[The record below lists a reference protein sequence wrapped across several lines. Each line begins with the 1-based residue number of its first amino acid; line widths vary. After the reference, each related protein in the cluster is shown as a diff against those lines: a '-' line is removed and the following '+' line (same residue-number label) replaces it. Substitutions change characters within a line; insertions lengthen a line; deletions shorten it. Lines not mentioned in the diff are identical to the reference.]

1 MRYFPIFIDLK
12 NRTVVVVGGG
22 EEALRKVRLLSRT
35 EARIVVIA
43 ERLHQELASN
53 PRVEWLTRQFE
64 PALLDGA
71 SLAVAADPKSRE
83 AVSEGARSR
92 GIPVNVVDYP
102 LLSSF
107 LMPSIVDRAPLV
119 VAIGT
124 EGTSPMLGQGL
135 RARID
140 AMLPQS
146 LGKLAEV
153 AGALRSRVAKSIPM
167 GSRRRAFWKRYFFG
181 DVRDAFVANETANY
195 SALVDTLLSSETM
208 PDQGR
213 VSFVTSGNGDAELLT
228 LKAQRKL
235 LEGDVIV
242 HDRSEEAGVLE
253 VARRDA
259 VRISLDQ
266 LAFTG
271 VAAILIREA
280 KAGRRVVRLRS
291 GEALVEELAA
301 VAAEGI
307 PVETVPGV
315 STEPTG
321 QIVTFPVRENTR
333 DAILKAAS

>member
-12 NRTVVVVGGG
+12 ERAVVVVGGG

-35 EARIVVIA
+35 EARIAVIA
-43 ERLHQELASN
+43 EHLHEELAAN
-53 PRVEWLTRQFE
+53 PRVEWVARQFG

-71 SLAVAADPKSRE
+71 ALVVSADPKSHE
-83 AVSEGARSR
+83 LVSEGARAR
-92 GIPVNVVDYP
+92 GIPVNVVDRP

-146 LGKLAEV
+146 LGKLAEA
-153 AGALRSRVAKSIPM
+153 AGTLRGRVAKSIPM
-167 GSRRRAFWKRYFFG
+167 GSRRRAFWKRFFFG
-181 DVRDAFVANETANY
+181 DVRDAFIADEPATYSSLVET
-195 SALVDTLLSSETM
+195 LFRGRTI

-213 VSFVTSGNGDAELLT
+213 VSFLSSGLGDPELLT

-235 LEGDVIV
+235 LEADVIV
-242 HDRSEEAGVLE
+242 HDQAEAAGILE

-259 VRISLDQ
+259 VRIPLDQ

-271 VAAILIREA
+271 IAAILIREA

-291 GEALVEELAA
+291 GKPLVEELAA

-315 STEPTG
+315 SAVSTG
-321 QIVTFPVRENTR
+321 QIVTFPVRENIR